1 MTRVTHLRYF
11 GKDDILRKHIE
22 KSLVFTLIIIFI
34 LFLST
39 AVSAQ
44 DFMFLE
50 DVEAGMTGYG
60 KTVFSGTRVEEF
72 PVEIISVMRD
82 RSLDEDLILIKTGG
96 EKMEKFGGIAAGMS
110 GSPVYVNDK
119 LIGAIGYGW
128 NYSDHRYG
136 LVTPIGRMLK
146 LFEHDELLYNNFDNI
161 PDNGNNEEGST
172 EGGADDPEDIS
183 LAESLAKSSSPIMVN
198 GIRGRA
204 LDRLESSL
212 EDLNL
217 EVIPSPGIR
226 EEDKSSRK
234 PIAGDAVAVQLVR
247 GDISVSSIGTLT
259 YVDQGRIL
267 AFGHPFTNRGEVN
280 YLLSRAY
287 INGIIPSSQQPF
299 KLGSP
304 YDRLIGSI
312 TQDRGAG
319 IAGRIDN
326 YPRITPLYI
335 SISENG
341 VTQKEVSLQ
350 IINDEFLF
358 NNLANSAALQAVD
371 SALDRIGPGSAQST
385 LKIMGRGLPKLHVE
399 STNMYYSQTDI
410 GSMALYDFSQ
420 LLDLITTNPFKKIN
434 LIDIRLELDFEKS
447 DSVALV
453 QEAKVLNEEIY
464 PGDELKVEVKLHKY
478 RDGTETKE
486 VSLKLPDDVEPGL
499 ATLFVDGGYTGETV
513 RPEANGQTQENGG
526 LNEAEISGYKD
537 FESMLEDYLD
547 SPDNNDLILQ
557 LYPAY
562 GGGEYMESSPE
573 APSDEAPPENDGP
586 DENVSEKQLPQDQTE
601 APPQEMPEVEEEIKQ
616 RYATDYVL
624 EGSLNLDIEVLE
636 KNDQAAEEDSEAEDD
651 SKVEDNFE
659 SDGAESDSSES
670 TSEED
675 QNEESFEPIPDNSEQ
690 GFIQI
695 N

>member
-1 MTRVTHLRYF
+1 VTRVTHLRYF
-11 GKDDILRKHIE
+11 GKDDILRKHKH
-22 KSLVFTLIIIFI
+22 KSLVFILIIIFI

-60 KTVFSGTRVEEF
+60 KTVFSGTHVEEF

-146 LFEHDELLYNNFDNI
+146 LFEHDEQLYNNFDNFEESRNSGEI
-161 PDNGNNEEGST
+161 EESGERSIEGEADNT
-172 EGGADDPEDIS
+172 ENIS
-183 LAESLAKSSSPIMVN
+183 LSKSLARSSSPIMVS
-198 GIRGRA
+198 GIKGRA
-204 LDRLESSL
+204 LDKLQRNL

-234 PIAGDAVAVQLVR
+234 PMAGDAVAVQLVR

-259 YVDQGRIL
+259 YVDQGRVL

-341 VTQKEVSLQ
+341 VLQKEVSLQ

-385 LKIMGRGLPKLHVE
+385 LKIMGRGLPQLHVE

-434 LIDIRLELDFEKS
+434 LIDIRLELDFEKT

-464 PGDELKVEVKLHKY
+464 PGDELKVEVTLHKY

-499 ATLFVDGGYTGETV
+499 ATLFVDGGYTGKTV
-513 RPEANGQTQENGG
+513 RPEGNGPTQENGG

-573 APSDEAPPENDGP
+573 APSGEAPPEGDGT
-586 DENVSEKQLPQDQTE
+586 DKNISEKQMPQEQTKN
-601 APPQEMPEVEEEIKQ
+601 PPQEMPEVEEEIKQ

-636 KNDQAAEEDSEAEDD
+636 KADQSAEKDSEVKEDSG
-651 SKVEDNFE
+651 
-659 SDGAESDSSES
+659 SDGAKSDASES
-670 TSEED
+670 KSD
-675 QNEESFEPIPDNSEQ
+675 VPQNEESFETAPDNSENGSVQ
-690 GFIQI
+690 
-695 N
+695 NN